1 MSGIAVSL
9 LCVESNL
16 GEFLLMCGSSSKL
29 SIAHVQR
36 IV

>member
-1 MSGIAVSL
+1 MCGIAVSL
-9 LCVESNL
+9 LSVESNL

-29 SIAHVQR
+29 IVAHVQR